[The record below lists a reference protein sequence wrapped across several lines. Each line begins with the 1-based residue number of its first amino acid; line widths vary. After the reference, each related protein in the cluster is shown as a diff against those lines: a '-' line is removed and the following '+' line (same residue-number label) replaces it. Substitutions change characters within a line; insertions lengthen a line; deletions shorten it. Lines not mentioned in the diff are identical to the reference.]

1 MVGSPIIGPF
11 VRPSSLSSSWGVR
24 GVWFETYRTAALCS
38 EDWQKRKRT
47 SRRPL
52 LKAYLLDMVGAGVFL
67 VVCGRRALGSE
78 GGRNRSRERL
88 LLIAG
93 LWLASF
99 PAIE

>member
-11 VRPSSLSSSWGVR
+11 VRSSVR
-24 GVWFETYRTAALCS
+24 RHGEFVGWFQTYRTAALCS

-67 VVCGRRALGSE
+67 VVCDRRALGSE
-78 GGRNRSRERL
+78 GERNRSRERL